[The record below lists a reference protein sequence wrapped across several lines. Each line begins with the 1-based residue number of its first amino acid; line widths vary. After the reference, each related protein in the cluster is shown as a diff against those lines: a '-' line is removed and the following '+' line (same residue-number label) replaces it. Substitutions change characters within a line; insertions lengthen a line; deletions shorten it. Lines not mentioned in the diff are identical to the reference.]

1 MFTER
6 PREHTQHTP
15 RILDFDLENRPLSY
29 WYEGATTAEITAFGW
44 SWVGSDDVEILLL
57 QRDGLYADYKG
68 STYTPE
74 IALRYFIDI
83 LNAADMLT
91 GHYIR
96 RHDLPILNAAL
107 VEYGLPHLR
116 PFLTQ
121 DTHGDFVKRK
131 DLSISQEN
139 LAAMLGLPEPKHHMT
154 QTEWRKAN
162 RLTKAGIAAARKRVV
177 DDVIQHKALRLAL
190 LERGLLKAPKVWR
203 P

>member
-6 PREHTQHTP
+6 PREHTQFTP

-44 SWVGSDDVEILLL
+44 SWVGSYGVDTLLL
-57 QRDGLYADYKG
+57 QRDGQYEDKDG
-68 STYTPE
+68 FRYTPE
-74 IALRYFIDI
+74 IALTMFMDI
-83 LNAADMLT
+83 MDAADMLT

-121 DTHGDFVKRK
+121 DTHTDFVKRK

-162 RLTKAGIAAARKRVV
+162 RLTDEGIVSARKRVV
-177 DDVIQHKALRLAL
+177 DDVIQHKALRLAI
-190 LERGLLKAPKVWR
+190 LERGLLKAPKIWR